1 MSGRATVYDVA
12 RMSGVS
18 IKTVSRVVNG
28 SSQVSPSTRER
39 VLAAV
44 AELGYVRN
52 PIAHSLRT
60 GSSDTIGVVIDSI
73 SDHFFSALVS
83 VVEER
88 ALAKGYSVLIG
99 STGRDPQRERG
110 QVNRMLTQRVAGLL
124 LAPNDSD
131 HSYLLDAAGDLPM
144 VLIDRGWELP
154 GFDTVGVQDREGGRS
169 ATAHLLQYGHRR
181 IAFLGESGVLETI
194 RSRRGG
200 YLEALAAAGVPGDDD
215 LIRVDCS
222 EATGAAL
229 AVLDLLSLPNPP
241 TAIFSSNPRA
251 SLGAVSAL
259 HRAGRTDIAIVSF
272 GDFDL
277 AESLSPAISIVDQD
291 PVPIATAAADRLLAR
306 MTGNAGPGAHVVLP
320 VRLIER
326 GSGEIAPCTELE
338 SST

>member
-12 RMSGVS
+12 RVSGVS

-60 GSSDTIGVVIDSI
+60 GSSDTIGIIVDSI

-88 ALAKGYSVLIG
+88 VLAKGFSVLIG

-110 QVNRMLTQRVAGLL
+110 QVNRMLHQRVAGLL

-131 HSYLLDAAGDLPM
+131 HSYLMDAAGDLPM

-154 GFDTVGVQDREGGRS
+154 GFDTVGVQDREGGRT
-169 ATAHLLQYGHRR
+169 ATEHLLKYGHRR

-194 RSRRGG
+194 RSRRQG
-200 YLEALAAAGVPGDDD
+200 YSEALADAGIPADER
-215 LIRVDCS
+215 LIRSDCS
-222 EATGAAL
+222 EATGSAL
-229 AVLDLLSLPNPP
+229 AVLDLLSLAEPP

-259 HRAGRTDIAIVSF
+259 HRAGRTDVAIVSF

-277 AESLSPAISIVDQD
+277 AESLNPAISIVDQD
-291 PVPIATAAADRLLAR
+291 PVPIATAAADRLLDR
-306 MTGNAGPGAHVVLP
+306 MTGNAGPGAQTVLP

-326 GSGEIAPCTELE
+326 GSGEIAP
-338 SST
+338 